1 LFWIFWRHS
10 WLIYRVHSI
19 HDTCDV
25 IHGFFCKAIIVWATC
40 INVIWACSDNIYRTC
55 EMTHFTNPYRN
66 RTSIALFIEVY
77 VWLMKIFVSDP
88 QRYYGIIAN
97 YLFTF
102 LSSRWLS
109 PVTLVSSYVFFVYN
123 FFLFLL
129 YFAKLYNGTFIF
141 SFLVISEIVHGVIDS
156 GVIDDKR
163 VRVIVFNATFNNI
176 SVISWRSVL
185 LVKVIYKKNIRS
197 SYHLVLTYYFL
208 WMTLN

>member
-1 LFWIFWRHS
+1 MFWIFWRHS

-19 HDTCDV
+19 HDMCDV

-88 QRYYGIIAN
+88 QRYYGIITN

-109 PVTLVSSYVFFVYN
+109 PVTLVSSTNKTDRHDITEILLKVALNTITLTLLSSMTPLSITPWTISEMTRKENIKVPLYN
-123 FFLFLL
+123 F
-129 YFAKLYNGTFIF
+129 AK
-141 SFLVISEIVHGVIDS
+141 
-156 GVIDDKR
+156 
-163 VRVIVFNATFNNI
+163 
-176 SVISWRSVL
+176 
-185 LVKVIYKKNIRS
+185 
-197 SYHLVLTYYFL
+197 
-208 WMTLN
+208 